1 VEDVEKLRVERN
13 RLRDQVC
20 NLQARVAELEAA
32 LTAVNEVGRMS
43 KGAAVE
49 VDDEEVKGVDAV
61 PRGNDECELPPEI
74 WARILEFSLYSDVAR
89 MASVSTSFLHEVMPL
104 LRSLYFDDAE
114 AFTRKQAKRFESG
127 NVEEIVI
134 DCLLEVSESELY
146 ASRIDS
152 SGDNPLF
159 DQILHFRR
167 YGSSL
172 PVVSNR
178 RVEFSISPRSWRLSL
193 MLSCLS
199 NVKCAFIGLGVR
211 ETKAEILRRLALDGS
226 ALTGCCHRILPE
238 DSEEVHLYPAQFQ
251 IAMYADLLHS
261 LAYAYRHEFIPQNLI
276 IYGLPSSHSSNRK
289 LCDDICHNFPLI
301 QVTSLK
307 GSGPKYIPFQSED
320 IPFQSEEVACDARL
334 NLIAQR

>member
-1 VEDVEKLRVERN
+1 MHLHAVVSSLVLPYTMMPAKKKQRWFETPPEAVEDVETLRTERN
-13 RLRDQVC
+13 RLRDEVS

-43 KGAAVE
+43 KGAAEE
-49 VDDEEVKGVDAV
+49 VDDEEVNGVDAV

-104 LRSLYFDDAE
+104 MRSLYFDNVE
-114 AFTRKQAKRFESG
+114 AFTPKQARRFIFG

-152 SGDNPLF
+152 SGGNRLF
-159 DQILHFRR
+159 DRILHLRR
-167 YGSSL
+167 YGSSV
-172 PVVSNR
+172 PVDSNR
-178 RVEFSISPRSWRLSL
+178 RVEFSISPRNWRLSL

-226 ALTGCCHRILPE
+226 ALTGYCHRILPE
-238 DSEEVHLYPAQFQ
+238 DSEEIHLYPAHSQVG
-251 IAMYADLLHS
+251 MYADLLHS
-261 LAYAYRHEFIPQNLI
+261 LFRKRSKSRNL
-276 IYGLPSSHSSNRK
+276 GLVCQ
-289 LCDDICHNFPLI
+289 LTYCLLI
-301 QVTSLK
+301 
-307 GSGPKYIPFQSED
+307 
-320 IPFQSEEVACDARL
+320 
-334 NLIAQR
+334 N